1 MGAVWL
7 GLDEVLGRQVALKRV
22 GMTPGVTTP
31 DLARAEREARLA
43 ARLNHPHV
51 VAVYDL
57 VTEGDEQWLVME
69 YVEGSTLAE
78 LVRRDGAMTPDRAA
92 ALLGQAADALAAAH
106 AAGIVHRDVKPS
118 NILVAPDGQAKL
130 SDFGIAR
137 AEADASLTQTGLVTG
152 SPAYLSPEVAS
163 GQQAT
168 DASDVWSLGATL
180 FHALAGHPPYEVGD
194 NVLGALYRIV
204 HEDPPRLPEAGWLG
218 PLLLA
223 TMCREPAERWSMARV
238 RDALAAGPSAP
249 ILASVP
255 AAAPAPPTRPVDPA
269 PTRVLSRTVPPA
281 PPAYSPAPDAAQTPD
296 PRRDR
301 GRALPVLAAVVT
313 IVAIAVIGWLAFT
326 AGAGGEGDGTAA
338 APGGGRDSTAT
349 EGSRSPSGDGA
360 PDGVTPDGMQSFIE
374 EYLATVTSD
383 PKSAWAWLTPD
394 FQAASGGFG
403 RYNSFWRSIETAD
416 VRRAEADPADRRI
429 SYTVEYLHR
438 DGSRTTDDVT
448 LVLQGTDGDYLIAAE
463 S

>member
-22 GMTPGVTTP
+22 GMAPGVTTP

-78 LVRRDGAMTPDRAA
+78 LVRRDGAMSPDRAA
-92 ALLGQAADALAAAH
+92 AILGQAADALAAAH

-118 NILVAPDGQAKL
+118 NILVAADGQVKL

-204 HEDPPRLPEAGWLG
+204 HEDPPRLPETGWLG

-255 AAAPAPPTRPVDPA
+255 AAPPAPPVDPA
-269 PTRVLSRTVPPA
+269 PTRLISPPVPPA
-281 PPAYSPAPDAAQTPD
+281 PPAYSPAPAARPD
-296 PRRDR
+296 PRRAR

-313 IVAIAVIGWLAFT
+313 IAAIAVIGWLAFT
-326 AGAGGEGDGTAA
+326 AGTGGEGDGTTA
-338 APGGGRDSTAT
+338 APGGGRDSRSAT
-349 EGSRSPSGDGA
+349 EGSQSPSGDGA

-383 PKSAWAWLTPD
+383 PKSTWERLTPE

-416 VRRAEADPADRRI
+416 VLSAEADPVDRRI

-463 S
+463 P